1 MVRRCCGKRHRHHCP
16 GGPGQGWNYVVL
28 RKNRLGNF
36 QASNRREDLF
46 SLDEARVDC
55 LQAMG
60 MADSSATD
68 LQEEI
73 ETAPPPL
80 AIERNALRANQIS
93 ESIAAD
99 RGGHAGVDRRLD
111 VLGAPGPDTGGAGDV
126 AGLSVKPVDSALQRL
141 GLDGWSRSR
150 CWR

>member
-1 MVRRCCGKRHRHHCP
+1 MAIRATGRAEFIRRLSLQSDLERWIGKEVEWFADAAGNVIGTIALAARDR
-16 GGPGQGWNYVVL
+16 GWNYVVL

-68 LQEEI
+68 LQG
-73 ETAPPPL
+73 
-80 AIERNALRANQIS
+80 R
-93 ESIAAD
+93 D
-99 RGGHAGVDRRLD
+99 
-111 VLGAPGPDTGGAGDV
+111 
-126 AGLSVKPVDSALQRL
+126 
-141 GLDGWSRSR
+141 
-150 CWR
+150 